1 VLIAVMTLL
10 VAACGGDGTSD
21 TTAADEGAATTAA
34 PDGTEAPATTAAP
47 SEEAITLTFLVDD
60 TQNTVDTSTALAEAF
75 MEQNP
80 NVTIE
85 IEQRPGGGEGDNI
98 VKTRLATGEMNDLFW
113 YNSGSLFQALDPT
126 QSILE
131 VTDEAFVGNIVDAFL
146 PTVSADGGVYGVPVG
161 TALGGGVLYNKA
173 VYEELGLTVPTTWEE
188 FAANNEAILA
198 AGGAAPVGQTYSDT
212 WTSQLFIL
220 ADYYNVQVQDPE
232 WAEKYTN
239 NQAKYVDQPALTG
252 FERLQ
257 EGFESGWYQEGF
269 EAATFDDGLNML
281 ATGEIA
287 HYPMLSFALSTIAEN
302 HPDAIADIGYFGQP
316 GNDAATHGSSIWMP
330 AGIYIAGTTEHPDV
344 AKAFLALV
352 ASVEGTDIQTAA
364 VAPQGPYMI
373 KDATLPADTLPA
385 VLDIQAYIDGGNVS
399 PALEFLSPIKGPNL
413 EFLTVEV
420 GSGLKD
426 AATAAA
432 EYDEDVVAQ
441 AQQLGL
447 PGW

>member
-1 VLIAVMTLL
+1 
-10 VAACGGDGTSD
+10 
-21 TTAADEGAATTAA
+21 
-34 PDGTEAPATTAAP
+34 
-47 SEEAITLTFLVDD
+47 
-60 TQNTVDTSTALAEAF
+60 
-75 MEQNP
+75 
-80 NVTIE
+80 
-85 IEQRPGGGEGDNI
+85 
-98 VKTRLATGEMNDLFW
+98 
-113 YNSGSLFQALDPT
+113 
-126 QSILE
+126 
-131 VTDEAFVGNIVDAFL
+131 
-146 PTVSADGGVYGVPVG
+146 VYGVPVG

-252 FERLQ
+252 FQRLQ

-269 EAATFDDGLNML
+269 EAATFDDGQNML
-281 ATGEIA
+281 AAGEIA
-287 HYPMLSFALSTIAEN
+287 HYPMLSFALSSIAEN

-316 GNDAATHGSSIWMP
+316 GDDAATHGSSIWMP
-330 AGIYIAGTTEHPDV
+330 AGVYIASTTEHPDV

-373 KDATLPADTLPA
+373 KDSTLPADTLPA

-432 EYDEDVVAQ
+432 EYDEDVIAQ

>member
-1 VLIAVMTLL
+1 
-10 VAACGGDGTSD
+10 
-21 TTAADEGAATTAA
+21 
-34 PDGTEAPATTAAP
+34 
-47 SEEAITLTFLVDD
+47 
-60 TQNTVDTSTALAEAF
+60 
-75 MEQNP
+75 
-80 NVTIE
+80 
-85 IEQRPGGGEGDNI
+85 
-98 VKTRLATGEMNDLFW
+98 
-113 YNSGSLFQALDPT
+113 
-126 QSILE
+126 
-131 VTDEAFVGNIVDAFL
+131 
-146 PTVSADGGVYGVPVG
+146 
-161 TALGGGVLYNKA
+161 
-173 VYEELGLTVPTTWEE
+173 
-188 FAANNEAILA
+188 
-198 AGGAAPVGQTYSDT
+198 
-212 WTSQLFIL
+212 
-220 ADYYNVQVQDPE
+220 
-232 WAEKYTN
+232 
-239 NQAKYVDQPALTG
+239 
-252 FERLQ
+252 
-257 EGFESGWYQEGF
+257 
-269 EAATFDDGLNML
+269 ML